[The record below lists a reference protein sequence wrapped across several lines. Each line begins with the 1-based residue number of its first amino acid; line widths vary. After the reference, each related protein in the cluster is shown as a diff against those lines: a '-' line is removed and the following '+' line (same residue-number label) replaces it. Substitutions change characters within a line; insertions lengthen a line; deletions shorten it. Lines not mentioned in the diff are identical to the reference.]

1 MGMLLKWRE
10 PEPPKDEP
18 VVKEVIE
25 AKETPKEEPEQAK
38 VGEKKKGGRPKKE
51 A

>member
-38 VGEKKKGGRPKKE
+38 AGEKKKGKTKKE